1 MAVVCLKMLGF
12 EKRLFAVTAWNV
24 LREETV
30 GMLENDVWEKL
41 WDSRLASVDY
51 SVASMAG

>member
-30 GMLENDVWEKL
+30 GMVENDVWEKL
-41 WDSRLASVDY
+41 WDSRLASVEY